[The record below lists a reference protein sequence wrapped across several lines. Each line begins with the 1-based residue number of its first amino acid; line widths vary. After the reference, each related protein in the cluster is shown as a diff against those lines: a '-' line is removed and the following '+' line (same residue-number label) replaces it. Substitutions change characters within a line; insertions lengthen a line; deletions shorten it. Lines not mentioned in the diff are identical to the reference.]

1 MIKSGTSTDK
11 VYIPLNV
18 SLLQQSLFKAKC
30 KSIMNCGNNTI
41 REINILIKDF
51 FQAYVDKVY
60 RKKEN
65 SYINKYVAISVKIP
79 RVTYEI

>member
-11 VYIPLNV
+11 VYTPLNV
-18 SLLQQSLFKAKC
+18 SLLQQSLYKDKY

-60 RKKEN
+60 IKKEN
-65 SYINKYVAISVKIP
+65 SYLNKYVEISVKIP
-79 RVTYEI
+79 HVIYEI